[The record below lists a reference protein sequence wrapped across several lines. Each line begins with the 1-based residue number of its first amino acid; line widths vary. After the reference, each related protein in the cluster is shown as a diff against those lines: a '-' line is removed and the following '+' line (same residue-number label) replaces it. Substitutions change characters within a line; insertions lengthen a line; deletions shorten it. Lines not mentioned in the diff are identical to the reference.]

1 MHNSSE
7 IVTVVDPDGTLRYAS
22 PAFRRV
28 LGHDPEGGVGAMNVL
43 DHVHPEDLPR
53 VLEETEKALSEK
65 GVVTNRAE
73 YRFRHKDGSWRWV
86 ESVGIYLLDDPHVK
100 GVVVTSR
107 DVTERKEA
115 EEQHRALVERVP
127 PVIYIQTPRGGQT
140 AAYDT
145 TYMSPRV
152 EEILGYPPGR
162 FLEDPHFWDEVIHPD
177 DLERV
182 LAEDERTDRTGEPFR
197 MEYRII
203 ARDGRT
209 VWVRD
214 EATLVRG
221 AGGDSPYW
229 IGAQSDIT
237 DRKGVE
243 AALRESEQRFRKSFD
258 DAAIGMALVA
268 TDGSFLR
275 VNRSLCEI
283 VGYSEEE
290 LRSRSFQDLTHP
302 DDLRKDLEQV
312 RRLLAGKIR
321 NYQLEKRYL
330 HKEGHAVWILLGVS
344 LVHDEEGG
352 PLYFIAQVQDISG
365 RKRAEEQLQRQAFH
379 DALTGLPS
387 RKLFMDRLGRALE
400 RTRRRRG
407 LKVAVLFMDL
417 DGFKNVNDSLGHETG
432 DLLLTVVAQRLE
444 RILRPED
451 TLARFGGDEFVVLL
465 EEVEGPEEAVLV
477 AERIGKELGRPFVLE
492 GRGLFASASV
502 GIGLGDARTKTPEYL
517 LRDADTAMYRA
528 KEEQARYRVFDPAMY
543 ERAKRR
549 LELENELRRA
559 IEQGEFVV
567 RYQPIVDLQTD
578 EVWGVEALV
587 RWEHPER
594 GLLDPSEFMAVVE
607 EGGLIVPLGERVL
620 EEACRQAKRWQED
633 SRIPPLVV
641 SVNLSAGQLRL
652 PDLPLVIGDSLR
664 KTGFDARRLSLDIT
678 ETAYIRALEKKTAT
692 FDRLKGLGVS
702 ISIDDFGV
710 GYSSLS
716 YLKRLPADALKI
728 DKSFVRGVGENA
740 EDTAI
745 VRMVIDLAHTLGMKV
760 VAEGVEGWAQGALL
774 AEMGCDMAQGFHFAR
789 PLPPEEMAE
798 FLAR

>member
-1 MHNSSE
+1 
-7 IVTVVDPDGTLRYAS
+7 
-22 PAFRRV
+22 
-28 LGHDPEGGVGAMNVL
+28 
-43 DHVHPEDLPR
+43 
-53 VLEETEKALSEK
+53 
-65 GVVTNRAE
+65 
-73 YRFRHKDGSWRWV
+73 
-86 ESVGIYLLDDPHVK
+86 
-100 GVVVTSR
+100 
-107 DVTERKEA
+107 
-115 EEQHRALVERVP
+115 
-127 PVIYIQTPRGGQT
+127 
-140 AAYDT
+140 
-145 TYMSPRV
+145 
-152 EEILGYPPGR
+152 
-162 FLEDPHFWDEVIHPD
+162 
-177 DLERV
+177 
-182 LAEDERTDRTGEPFR
+182 
-197 MEYRII
+197 
-203 ARDGRT
+203 
-209 VWVRD
+209 
-214 EATLVRG
+214 
-221 AGGDSPYW
+221 
-229 IGAQSDIT
+229 
-237 DRKGVE
+237 
-243 AALRESEQRFRKSFD
+243 
-258 DAAIGMALVA
+258 MALVA
-268 TDGSFLR
+268 TDGRFLR

-477 AERIGKELGRPFVLE
+477 AERIGEELGRPFVLE

-594 GLLDPSEFMAVVE
+594 GLLDPSEFMVVVE

-652 PDLPLVIGDSLR
+652 PDLPLVIGNSLR

-728 DKSFVRGVGENA
+728 DKSFVRGVGEDA